1 MTTLQLV
8 FAGVLGALIGSFGNV
23 VIWRLPRRESIV
35 FPGSRCPHC
44 GHRLSPLELVPVL
57 SWLALGGR
65 CRACREPIS
74 PRYPLVEALMA
85 ALFVLLVWRWP
96 PTEHG
101 AAVLPLL
108 AVVAMLVMA
117 ALIDIDHFVI
127 PDVLTFGALGVALA
141 GSFLA
146 AGAPGLPGPGA
157 ALAGALTGAGV
168 LLLINRVGGLVL
180 RRFADTRER
189 LFPFSLDQANLAAV
203 VGALGGVW
211 WGLAA
216 GAVSLLANL
225 LTRRVLRLSEPLV
238 YGLWLV
244 ALLLTTTSFAVGT
257 AEGVAGSV
265 MAAGA
270 WALVGALYWWVHD
283 LVRPGAEEEV
293 GEEEQ
298 EPVAMGFGDVK
309 LAAVLGAFLGWER
322 FLVGLFLAVSV
333 GALFGVGQRLAG
345 GGRVIPFGPYLLLGA
360 LLALFFGD
368 AIIAW
373 YFGLLGVGA

>member
-1 MTTLQLV
+1 L
-8 FAGVLGALIGSFGNV
+8 
-23 VIWRLPRRESIV
+23 
-35 FPGSRCPHC
+35 
-44 GHRLSPLELVPVL
+44 
-57 SWLALGGR
+57 
-65 CRACREPIS
+65 
-74 PRYPLVEALMA
+74 
-85 ALFVLLVWRWP
+85 
-96 PTEHG
+96 
-101 AAVLPLL
+101 
-108 AVVAMLVMA
+108 
-117 ALIDIDHFVI
+117 

-203 VGALGGVW
+203 VGALG
-211 WGLAA
+211 
-216 GAVSLLANL
+216 AVSLLATRL
-225 LTRRVLRLSEPLV
+225 ARRVLRLSGPLV

-244 ALLLTTTSFAVGT
+244 ALLLTPPSFAVGT